1 MPRLLEPLWLILAT
15 LSDKKLGQTIEFL
28 REENRI
34 LRSKLPERIMLT
46 PRERS
51 RLLRYGRRLES
62 AIGGVIT
69 IVSPRTFSR

>member
-15 LSDKKLGQTIEFL
+15 LTDKEFGQTVEFL

-34 LRSKLPERIMLT
+34 LRSKLPERIAIT

-51 RLLRYGRRLES
+51 RL
-62 AIGGVIT
+62 
-69 IVSPRTFSR
+69 